1 MLSPVTKTLRIAMA
15 LGAFFMLS
23 FTIAACGGDDS
34 SSNDVPS
41 NAVASVDGDP
51 ITKTDYDRW
60 AAITAKS
67 ASAQGGTAVVPDPPS
82 YARCVAALQLQAR
95 SVRGQ
100 RVPSET
106 ALRAQCR
113 QLDTQ
118 IRQQT
123 MALLIQAIWFEKEA
137 KDLGVTVTDAD
148 VQRVL
153 TQTRRQSFP
162 RRGDYERFLRTSGM
176 NDRDVLFRLRI
187 NELGTAIS
195 RKIESSSG
203 AVSDA
208 QITAYYNRN
217 RAQFAV
223 PERRDLE
230 IILTRTEAQANAAK
244 RAIEAGTTWAAAARR
259 FSTDALSK
267 GNGGRLAG
275 VARGQQDRALDTA
288 AFAARRDVIVGPVRG
303 QFGWYIVRVTGI
315 TPARQS
321 TLAESRTQISELLR
335 QQNST
340 RKLTEFGREFQTRWS
355 KATNCRRE
363 FVIDQFCSN
372 APKARTTSTAGGTVA
387 TTPTR

>member
-1 MLSPVTKTLRIAMA
+1 MPSSVTKILRIAMA
-15 LGAFFMLS
+15 LCAFFALS
-23 FTIAACGGDDS
+23 FTAVACGGDDS

-41 NAVASVDGDP
+41 NAVASVDGDA
-51 ITKTDYDRW
+51 ISKTDYDRW
-60 AAITAKS
+60 AGITAKS

-82 YARCVAALQLQAR
+82 YARCVAALQEQAR

-100 RVPSET
+100 RVPSTT

-176 NDRDVLFRLRI
+176 TDRDVLFRLRI

-195 RKIESSSG
+195 RKIERSAG
-203 AVSDA
+203 DVSDA

-244 RAIEAGTTWAAAARR
+244 RAIESGTTWAAAARR

-288 AFAARRDVIVGPVRG
+288 AFGARRGVIVGPVRG
-303 QFGWYIVRVTGI
+303 QFGWYIVRVTGV
-315 TPARQS
+315 TPGRQS
-321 TLAESRTQISELLR
+321 TLAEARTQISELLR

-355 KATNCRRE
+355 KLTNCRRE

-387 TTPTR
+387 TTPAR